1 MKIPTLKIGH
11 LKPKL
16 PIIQGGMALRIST
29 APLAAAV
36 AESGGIGVIGA
47 TGMDTEE
54 LRMEIREAKKLTKGI
69 VGVNIMFAVKEF
81 AKLVKTAVEE
91 KIDLIFTGAGFSRDI
106 FQWGQEAGVP
116 VVSIVSSPRLAM
128 IAERYGAAAVVAEGN
143 EAGGHLGTDQPLADI
158 LSPIRSVLKKIP
170 LIAAG
175 GIVDGK
181 GLGKVFK
188 MGADGVQMATRFVL
202 SQECNVA
209 ESFKQMY
216 LKAKADDIVVIPSP
230 VGLPG
235 RALKNTF
242 VNKIIKGYQKNIK
255 HCDGCLKNCSQQ
267 YCIMKALDNAR
278 LGNVEEGVIFAGK
291 NVHLLHDI
299 LPVQEI
305 IDRMFRECKM
315 QGA

>member
-209 ESFKQMY
+209 ESFKQRC
-216 LKAKADDIVVIPSP
+216 V
-230 VGLPG
+230 
-235 RALKNTF
+235 
-242 VNKIIKGYQKNIK
+242 
-255 HCDGCLKNCSQQ
+255 
-267 YCIMKALDNAR
+267 
-278 LGNVEEGVIFAGK
+278 
-291 NVHLLHDI
+291 
-299 LPVQEI
+299 
-305 IDRMFRECKM
+305 
-315 QGA
+315 